1 MSGTPKRIPR
11 GSVSPCVVTF
21 DATHDPAEPVG
32 LRWDPTA
39 VTGVSL
45 NVRRPDGGT
54 AVWAATVTE
63 TRANGI
69 TALHVLT
76 AGEVDIAGRYDVE
89 LVLAFAGGSL
99 KSFIDSIQ
107 VIESIT

>member
-1 MSGTPKRIPR
+1 MSGPLKRIPR
-11 GSVSPCVVTF
+11 GSVGASVTF

-39 VTGVSL
+39 VVGAAI

-54 AVWAATVTE
+54 AVWSASVIE

-69 TALHVLT
+69 TALHAL
-76 AGEVDIAGRYDVE
+76 ADGEVDIVGRYDAE
-89 LVLAFAGGSL
+89 IVLSFAGRDL
-99 KSFIDSIQ
+99 KSFIDSFQ
-107 VIESIT
+107 VTESLT